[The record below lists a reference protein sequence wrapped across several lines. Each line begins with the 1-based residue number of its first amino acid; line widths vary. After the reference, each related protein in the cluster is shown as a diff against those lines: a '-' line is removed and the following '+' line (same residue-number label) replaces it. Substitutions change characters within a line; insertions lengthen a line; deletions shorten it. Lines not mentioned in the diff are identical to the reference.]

1 MIDNRSHSQKNM
13 LSIKR
18 REQLELDFPLEK
30 LPYEIHSYSSYTSAY
45 YPRNIMEDK
54 PLEQSSRWSSS
65 CNNEM
70 QYIIIK
76 LETMSIV
83 RILFCS

>member
-1 MIDNRSHSQKNM
+1 M
-13 LSIKR
+13 LSAKKR
-18 REQLELDFPLEK
+18 NQLLELDLSLEK
-30 LPYEIHSYSSYTSAY
+30 LSYEIHSYSSYTSAY
-45 YPRNIMEDK
+45 YPRNILEDK
-54 PLEQSSRWSSS
+54 PLEQSSRWSSN

-83 RILFCS
+83 RILFFVH

>member
-1 MIDNRSHSQKNM
+1 M
-13 LSIKR
+13 LSVKKR
-18 REQLELDFPLEK
+18 GQLELDFFPLEK
-30 LPYEIHSYSSYTSAY
+30 LPYEIHSYSSYTSSY

-76 LETMSIV
+76 LETMAIV
-83 RILFCS
+83 RILFSS